1 MLYMTDQR
9 TLPFYSQCV
18 CWCDVSYTLCK
29 SSQPFRMCASGLFHH
44 NDPLSIFYCIWFINS
59 SSPCWCTLYT
69 SNKCPPGISPH
80 SGRKGIAT
88 KLTLKLKSKRKEIAT
103 KLTLKLKSKRK
114 GLATK
119 ITPKLKRKRKGIA
132 TKLTLFVRK
141 RKQEKI
147 TRKTRSSERAQC
159 KNATEKTAP
168 ICS

>member
-1 MLYMTDQR
+1 MLYMIDR
-9 TLPFYSQCV
+9 RPVVISALY
-18 CWCDVSYTLCK
+18 
-29 SSQPFRMCASGLFHH
+29 
-44 NDPLSIFYCIWFINS
+44 LSICSVFVDVMFIAAVLVVFFTIMILWALIFFPIVSGSINS

-132 TKLTLFVRK
+132 TKLTLIVRK